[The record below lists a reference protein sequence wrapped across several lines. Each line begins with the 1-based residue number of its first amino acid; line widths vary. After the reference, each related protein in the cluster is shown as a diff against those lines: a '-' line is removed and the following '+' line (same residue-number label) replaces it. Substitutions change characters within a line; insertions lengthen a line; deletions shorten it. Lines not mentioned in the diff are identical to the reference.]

1 MNDTTTRGRARRV
14 GGIAAGF
21 IALLA
26 GVAVAY
32 FLTANDF
39 GGNSA
44 TGGTLTVT
52 SSLDS
57 DPLNY
62 GGTGLYPTSETDP
75 SNTKTDTFSITNN
88 NPVQVTYQLTAACAE
103 QAAGQAG
110 RDAGA
115 TPCDPTEQ
123 AQYED
128 LYIEIRDV
136 AGQDDLGPMDES
148 EIEGQ
153 DEVCNPLE
161 SAADL
166 CTDAPTPVVHYSGY
180 LSELIDAGNIE
191 IAAGQAKNLE
201 AELWLVNDE
210 NAEQAQG
217 VVTPFV
223 ITVSAKTPA

>member
-14 GGIAAGF
+14 TGIAAGF
-21 IALLA
+21 VALLA

-52 SSLDS
+52 SSLDA

-88 NPVQVTYQLTAACAE
+88 NPVQVTYELTAECAE

-110 RDAGA
+110 RDAGS
-115 TPCDPTEQ
+115 TPCDAAEL
-123 AQYED
+123 AQYDD
-128 LYIEIRDV
+128 LFIEIRSI
-136 AGQDDLGPMDES
+136 AGDPDLGPIDES
-148 EIEGQ
+148 ELEGQ
-153 DEVCNPLE
+153 DEFCNPAESVLE
-161 SAADL
+161 TCEDG
-166 CTDAPTPVVHYSGY
+166 TPSTVYYSGY
-180 LSELIDAGNIE
+180 LADLVAEGNIA
-191 IAAGQAKNLE
+191 IPAGQAKNLE
-201 AELWLVNDE
+201 AEIWLVNDE

-223 ITVSAKTPA
+223 LTVSAKTPA